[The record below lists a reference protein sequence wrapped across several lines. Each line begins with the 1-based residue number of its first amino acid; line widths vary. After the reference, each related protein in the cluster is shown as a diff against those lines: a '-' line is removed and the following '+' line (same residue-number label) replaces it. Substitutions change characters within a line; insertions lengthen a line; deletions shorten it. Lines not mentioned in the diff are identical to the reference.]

1 MPSQLLAEYAAN
13 ILVGFLLSLGMPP
26 NDSEETMEMR
36 DHGPHRIFTQMV
48 QVPPALTGSIDPTE
62 TLEKLV
68 QYVTHHNAFPG
79 AVRFEAYNVQAYVC
93 PCGCG
98 TFLYVSISHTA

>member
-1 MPSQLLAEYAAN
+1 MDDLLRRAHN
-13 ILVGFLLSLGMPP
+13 IIMGFLLSLGMPP
-26 NDSEETMEMR
+26 NDSEETMEIR
-36 DHGPHRIFTQMV
+36 DCGPHRIFTHMV

>member
-1 MPSQLLAEYAAN
+1 MTKRLKQVAAN
-13 ILVGFLLSLGMPP
+13 ILEGFLLSLGIPP
-26 NDSEETMEMR
+26 NDGEDTMEVQSY
-36 DHGPHRIFTQMV
+36 GPHLVYTKVAQ
-48 QVPPALTGSIDPTE
+48 TGGIDPAE

-68 QYVTHHNAFPG
+68 QYVTHHNALPG

-93 PCGCG
+93 PCGCK

>member
-1 MPSQLLAEYAAN
+1 MSSQLLAEYAAN
-13 ILVGFLLSLGMPP
+13 ILVGFLLSLGIPS
-26 NDSEETMEMR
+26 NDGEDSVEMR
-36 DHGPHRIFTQMV
+36 DCGPHCVYTQV
-48 QVPPALTGSIDPTE
+48 AQVPPALTGDIDPAE